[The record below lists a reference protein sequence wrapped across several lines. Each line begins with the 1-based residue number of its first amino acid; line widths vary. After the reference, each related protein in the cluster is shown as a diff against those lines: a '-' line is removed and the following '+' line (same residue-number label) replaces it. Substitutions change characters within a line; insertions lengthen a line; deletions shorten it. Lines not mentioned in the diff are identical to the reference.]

1 MHDLIRGTEETTKPS
16 MASHGSPSQSTPA
29 RRVSRRALLA
39 CAATSVAVGGL
50 AKGPLTRAQAA
61 ATPEAG
67 AARIGIVGA
76 GIAGLNPA
84 LTLHDAGVGVT
95 IFEAAD
101 RVGGRMHSNTTTWAE
116 GQTSEWCAELI
127 DTAHTTIQA
136 LAGRFGLLLVDL
148 LAAEPA
154 GAASTYFFFD
164 RYYPVAAAQRDFD
177 HVYPTL
183 REQLAATG
191 PVTRYDTATPESA
204 LFDRMSVAQWIDR
217 YVPGGYDAPLGRL
230 LDVVFAT
237 EDGREPA
244 ELSALTLIVPQG
256 EQPELFGFSDE
267 RFHIEGGNQ
276 CLPEAIAS
284 HIASTAPAC
293 DLRLGW
299 RMTAIRREADAVI
312 VSCATATG
320 LQEERFDHVVLALPF
335 SVLRTLDV
343 TLAGFDALKRQAIT
357 ELAYG
362 TNAKLQLQ
370 FDSRFWR
377 ERGPWPGISNGSIS
391 TDTGMQNCWEVTRGQ
406 PGTAGIINI
415 YTGGLIGAGFRPE
428 APFSSSEESAVVR
441 YAAKQLLAQMEQV
454 WPGATAHYSGT
465 ATLSYPAGDPNVLG
479 SYPTYTIGQVT
490 SFGGYEGV
498 RQGNIHFAGDHCSE
512 EFQGFMEGAARAGAR
527 AAREILADLGE
538 RSMAPATADPAPSS
552 G

>member
-1 MHDLIRGTEETTKPS
+1 MDDLSKIMEETPKPS
-16 MASHGSPSQSTPA
+16 MASHDSPSQSTLA

-50 AKGPLTRAQAA
+50 AKAPLTRAQAA

-76 GIAGLNPA
+76 GIAGLNAA

-136 LAGRFGLLLVDL
+136 LAGRFGLPLVDL

-164 RYYPVAAAQRDFD
+164 RYYPVAVAQRDFD

-183 REQLAATG
+183 REQLAAIG
-191 PVTRYDTATPESA
+191 PVTRYDTATPEGA

-217 YVPGGYDAPLGRL
+217 YVAGGYDSPLGRL

-244 ELSALTLIVPQG
+244 ELSALTLIVTQG

-276 CLPEAIAS
+276 RLPEAIAN
-284 HIASTAPAC
+284 HIASAEPRC
-293 DLRLGW
+293 DRRLGW
-299 RMTAIRREADAVI
+299 RMTAIRREAGAII
-312 VSCATATG
+312 VSFTTPRG
-320 LQEERFDHVVLALPF
+320 LREERFDHVLLALPF

-391 TDTGMQNCWEVTRGQ
+391 TDNGMQNSWEVTRGQ

-441 YAAKQLLAQMEQV
+441 DAAKQFLALMEQV

-527 AAREILADLGE
+527 AAREILADLG
-538 RSMAPATADPAPSS
+538 ALCAPPATAEPEPGS